1 MIITLTANPSLDR
14 TIELGAPLAHGAV
27 QRATGAVQDP
37 AARA

>member
-27 QRATGAVQDP
+27 QRATGAV
-37 AARA
+37 